1 MSLFLFAKETLN
13 DYIYQVKKIKEIML
27 NNKILPIIDN
37 SKKLPTFYAAKN
49 LTRNDIEEIIR
60 LYEYILNPEIKN
72 IRPVKEKTEQIEN

>member
-1 MSLFLFAKETLN
+1 M
-13 DYIYQVKKIKEIML
+13 

-37 SKKLPTFYAAKN
+37 SKKLPSFYAAKN
-49 LTRNDIEEIIR
+49 LTKNDIEEIVR

>member
-1 MSLFLFAKETLN
+1 
-13 DYIYQVKKIKEIML
+13 ML

-49 LTRNDIEEIIR
+49 LSRNDIEEIIR
-60 LYEYILNPEIKN
+60 LYEYILTPEIKN

>member
-1 MSLFLFAKETLN
+1 
-13 DYIYQVKKIKEIML
+13 ML

-60 LYEYILNPEIKN
+60 LYEYILNPDIKS

>member
-1 MSLFLFAKETLN
+1 M
-13 DYIYQVKKIKEIML
+13 

-37 SKKLPTFYAAKN
+37 SRKLPTFYAAKN
-49 LTRNDIEEIIR
+49 LTRNDIEEIVR